1 MTRRIVLVVL
11 SALFCSFLT
20 STARAATLPRPAARL
35 LRAVNTARIA
45 HGDRPLRL
53 DWTLTA
59 AARAHSSDMLAN
71 DYFAHGD
78 FGGRMTAY
86 HVRGLRMGENLA
98 WGNGP
103 YAQAT
108 AVVRVWLSS
117 PEHRA
122 NLLDPRFARIGVGVA
137 RGSFQGAAN
146 AAVVTAD
153 FAG

>member
-59 AARAHSSDMLAN
+59 AARAHSSDMLAH
-71 DYFAHGD
+71 DYFAHRD
-78 FGGRMTAY
+78 FGGRKT
-86 HVRGLRMGENLA
+86 GIPLRPLVIG
-98 WGNGP
+98 GN
-103 YAQAT
+103 
-108 AVVRVWLSS
+108 
-117 PEHRA
+117 
-122 NLLDPRFARIGVGVA
+122 PRCGNR
-137 RGSFQGAAN
+137 
-146 AAVVTAD
+146 
-153 FAG
+153 